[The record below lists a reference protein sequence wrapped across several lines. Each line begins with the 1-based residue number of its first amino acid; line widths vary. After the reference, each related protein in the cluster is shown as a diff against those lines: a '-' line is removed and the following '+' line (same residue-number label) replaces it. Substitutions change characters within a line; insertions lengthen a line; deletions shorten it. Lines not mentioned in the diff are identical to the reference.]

1 MGYKLRIGNLNVQ
14 YFQDE
19 EDPCIRLRAE
29 CLRHDNAPAF
39 GEITDYGNSRE
50 PSYTAWHD
58 FAQFVGLYNLF
69 FGNEPFNKERVRDD
83 ALLANH
89 PGCVPLTERHRCEI
103 NAALAAYKAKFPKAI
118 PTFGKPAQEGEI
130 FWVDKE
136 NPEEN
141 AYMARLIW
149 LHYWV
154 NWALDN
160 CEKPVFE
167 NT

>member
-1 MGYKLRIGNLNVQ
+1 MGYTLRIGELNVE

-19 EDPCIRLRAE
+19 DDPCIFLTAGH
-29 CLRHDNAPAF
+29 LHHDNAPAF
-39 GEITDYGNSRE
+39 GEITDYSNSRA
-50 PSYTAWHD
+50 PSYTVWSD
-58 FAQFVGLYNLF
+58 FAQFVELYSLF

-103 NAALAAYKAKFPKAI
+103 NAALASYKAKFPKAI
-118 PTFGKPAQEGEI
+118 PTFGKPAPEGKF

-160 CEKPVFE
+160 CEKPVFQ